1 MSADARVVAL
11 SLAAAFL
18 ALALGV
24 VIGAA
29 YVGDDLE
36 RGQLAVLQRLE
47 ADFVALRAELTALRQ
62 RAARGDAV
70 AVGLAR
76 WAVAGRLAGMEVHV
90 VAEPAAAEAEAL
102 ELRLREAG
110 AVPRR
115 ADLVALL
122 AGSDPGAPD
131 PGTAAGAVL
140 VWPGREPAPAGLAAL
155 VRRLRAAGYR
165 VVAYEPAG
173 APHPLGV
180 RWRQLGVPAVSGLE
194 GPAGHAAVVALL
206 AGADGVYGPLRGAD
220 GLLPPP
226 PGGGGP

>member
-47 ADFVALRAELTALRQ
+47 ADFSALRAELVTLRQ
-62 RAARGDAV
+62 RAARGDAL
-70 AVGLAR
+70 AAGLAR
-76 WAVAGRLAGMEVHV
+76 LAVAGRLPGMAVQV
-90 VAEPAAAEAEAL
+90 VAEPAAGEAAAL

-110 AVPRR
+110 AAPRR
-115 ADLVALL
+115 ADLAALL
-122 AGSDPGAPD
+122 AGADPEAPA
-131 PGTAAGAVL
+131 PGEAAGAVL
-140 VWPGREPAPAGLAAL
+140 VWPGREPAPPELAPL

-165 VVAYEPAG
+165 VVAYEPPSA
-173 APHPLGV
+173 AHPLGL

-194 GPAGHAAVVALL
+194 GPAAHAAVVALL

-220 GLLPPP
+220 GLLPAP
-226 PGGGGP
+226 PGGTGP